1 MVPTKKIVLDKN
13 SFRLYIR
20 DVGERTINRRELAM
34 NENLNV
40 VVTEEDGRWEDVVWV
55 NEQASLSA
63 MEDMVE
69 KGVQVG

>member
-1 MVPTKKIVLDKN
+1 MLDKN